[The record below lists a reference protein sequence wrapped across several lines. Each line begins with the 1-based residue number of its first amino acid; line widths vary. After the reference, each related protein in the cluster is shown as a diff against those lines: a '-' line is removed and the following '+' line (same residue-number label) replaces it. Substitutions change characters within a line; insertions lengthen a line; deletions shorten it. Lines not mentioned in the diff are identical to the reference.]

1 MSMRLTLLRGMTMS
15 TRLRL
20 AVLASTFLCLGAS
33 EFPEFRMEEFEE
45 AIDKKDY
52 FDESQQEEFEIPAVS
67 DRIYGEEELQR
78 LPIEEIKI
86 EGVIPHPDR
95 QITREKIQ
103 QLINEEFQRQQGIG
117 LDENGFTER
126 DMEGA
131 GRYLRE
137 LIDRGGRPDQADMDQ
152 LMRLMAKQ
160 EVERRWITIEQLDA
174 ISQVVTDYYRQNGFI
189 LATVFIP
196 EQEVKDGIVHLK
208 VLEGRLGE
216 VTVSNNKIYSAET
229 IKSAFSRDLGEV
241 VTDERIEGTLRRI
254 NDLPGIRVR
263 GSFSP
268 GKQIGDTS
276 LNLGVLEEKSWKSTI
291 LMDNHGADVT
301 GETRLFV
308 TTEWLNIANKGH
320 RLTLAALQS
329 EGPDS
334 STFGLIEYELPF
346 TNDGRGRL
354 NTSISSNVFS
364 VGNILENQPD
374 VVGETDNYKV
384 SGTYQFRR
392 GRTSNISAELSYIY
406 KEVIFD
412 APGTGISTDQNME
425 VVSLMTEFSQL
436 WDEKELLVSG
446 RMGFEQGHMA
456 KGQTDRQSVD
466 FTKILVSANL
476 LKRLTWDNWVT
487 KKESAFNLLIKL
499 NGQYA
504 EENLLPVEQFSLGGP
519 TAVRAFSVSDVSVDA
534 GLYMGFELFF
544 DLPFDPFERLGL
556 PFDVAKPYLFFDYA
570 YGVVRDIDG
579 GFIGDQDTQIKG
591 YGLGMR
597 FNWSD
602 KLTANL
608 IFARPKSTRFEDK
621 FPDADVAGKARVF
634 VDVVYRLN

>member
-1 MSMRLTLLRGMTMS
+1 MS
-15 TRLRL
+15 TRLRF
-20 AVLASTFLCLGAS
+20 AVLASSFLCLGAS

-67 DRIYGEEELQR
+67 DRTYGEEELQR

-95 QITREKIQ
+95 QITSEKIQ
-103 QLINEEFQRQQGIG
+103 QLINEELRRQQGIG

-160 EVERRWITIEQLDA
+160 EVERSWITIEQLDT
-174 ISQVVTDYYRQNGFI
+174 ISQVVTDYYRKNGFI

-320 RLTLAALQS
+320 RLTVSALQS
-329 EGPDS
+329 EGPES

-346 TNDGRGRL
+346 TKDGRGRL
-354 NTSISSNVFS
+354 NTSISSNVFA
-364 VGNILENQPD
+364 VENIDPKRAD
-374 VVGETDNYKV
+374 IVGETDNYKV
-384 SGTYQFRR
+384 AGSYQFRR
-392 GRTSNISAELSYIY
+392 GRTSNLNL
-406 KEVIFD
+406 EVTYTQKDILFD
-412 APGTGISTDQNME
+412 APGFITTRQELG
-425 VVSLMTEFSQL
+425 VVSLMTDFSEL
-436 WDEKELLVSG
+436 WDEKQLLISG
-446 RMGFEQGHMA
+446 RAGVEQGYMVHG
-456 KGQTDRQSVD
+456 KTDTQTVD
-466 FTKILVSANL
+466 FTKILVNANF
-476 LKRLTWDNWVT
+476 LKRLTWNNWVT
-487 KKESAFNLLIKL
+487 KKESAFNLLLKL
-499 NGQYA
+499 NGQYT
-504 EENLLPVEQFSLGGP
+504 EEVLIPVEQFSLGGP
-519 TAVRAFSVSDVSVDA
+519 NAVRAFSVSDVSVD
-534 GLYMGFELFF
+534 GGVYLGVELFF
-544 DLPFDPFERLGL
+544 DLPFDPFEKLGL
-556 PFDVAKPYLFFDYA
+556 PFDVAKPYVFFDYA
-570 YGVVRDIDG
+570 YGVARDDSG
-579 GFIGDQDTQIKG
+579 LIGDQDVQIKG

-597 FNWSD
+597 LNWSD
-602 KLTANL
+602 MLTANF
-608 IFARPKSTRFEDK
+608 IFARPKSTRFEDR
-621 FPDADVAGKARVF
+621 FPDGDVEGKARIF
-634 VDVVYRLN
+634 VDVVYRLK